1 MAVLPCMEWSLIK
14 KKIKNVGKRC
24 MVKNYYSISLLSV
37 VSDGFEKLVN
47 NRFVDHLDKCGLF
60 LIFSM
65 ILGLFDHLQIFWQMF
80 MIELQ
85 GFLIGLGILKLKHLT
100 YIVRFQQG
108 LACWSFFTK
117 VSLMEPQVRYLV
129 LFHLFS
135 AIDGFEWFWMGY
147 LYNNIQ

>member
-1 MAVLPCMEWSLIK
+1 MAVLLCMEWSLIK

-85 GFLIGLGILKLKHLT
+85 GFLIGLGILKLKLLIYCT
-100 YIVRFQQG
+100 F
-108 LACWSFFTK
+108 SK

>member
-85 GFLIGLGILKLKHLT
+85 GFLIGLGILKLKLLIYCT
-100 YIVRFQQG
+100 F
-108 LACWSFFTK
+108 SK

-147 LYNNIQ
+147 LYNNMQ

>member
-14 KKIKNVGKRC
+14 KKINNVGKRC
-24 MVKNYYSISLLSV
+24 IVKNCYSISLLSV

-85 GFLIGLGILKLKHLT
+85 GFLIGLGILKLKLLIYCT
-100 YIVRFQQG
+100 F
-108 LACWSFFTK
+108 SK

>member
-85 GFLIGLGILKLKHLT
+85 GFLIGLGILKLKLLIYCT
-100 YIVRFQQG
+100 F
-108 LACWSFFTK
+108 SK

>member
-65 ILGLFDHLQIFWQMF
+65 ILGLFDRLQIFWQMF

-85 GFLIGLGILKLKHLT
+85 GFLIGLGILKLKLLIYCT
-100 YIVRFQQG
+100 F
-108 LACWSFFTK
+108 SK

>member
-1 MAVLPCMEWSLIK
+1 MEWSLIK

-85 GFLIGLGILKLKHLT
+85 GFLIGLGILKLKLLIYCT
-100 YIVRFQQG
+100 F
-108 LACWSFFTK
+108 SK